1 MATVFRHKMNDP
13 RGRSYAAG
21 KARAISDVPVRFD
34 YRYTAELKITL
45 PTVDGKLLNIT
56 LDCIDIKA
64 LKNAL
69 GVS

>member
-13 RGRSYAAG
+13 RGRSYSAG
-21 KARAISDVPVRFD
+21 KARAINDVPVRFN
-34 YRYTAELKITL
+34 ASWSNQLIMTL

-56 LDCIDIKA
+56 LDSIDIKA